1 MTVYNNK
8 YTAHTAVQNLAICDP
23 LSETRH
29 IVHFMIIEITPE
41 IGIPMCNCAAG
52 KNGSDWL
59 LGSELRSKMGS
70 RCEMQLFENT
80 RFYVATVNF
89 NVSVYYHVT

>member
-1 MTVYNNK
+1 MYNNK

-29 IVHFMIIEITPE
+29 IAHFMRIEITPE
-41 IGIPMCNCAAG
+41 ISIPMCNCAAG

-59 LGSELRSKMGS
+59 LGSR
-70 RCEMQLFENT
+70 
-80 RFYVATVNF
+80 ATERNG
-89 NVSVYYHVT
+89 